1 MRKLRKLL
9 KFVVA
14 AIILLVVL
22 VGIWLVY
29 LARTRMPNLDGTV
42 VHPSVKSEVTVVR
55 DDWGVPHIE
64 AANETDAYFAL
75 GYCMAQDRLF
85 QMEILRRVARG
96 ELSELAGPSLIP
108 VDKIIRSLRLRPA
121 IEASLS
127 KDECLSPEAR
137 EALDAFV
144 AGVNHRVEAEPLPF
158 EFAALH
164 IPARA
169 FTAVDCICVA
179 GALGLS
185 FAEGLRSDPIAG
197 LLKERHPD
205 LDVSA
210 LFPGYSKEI
219 PVTVM
224 ESLQEAEAY
233 LKEHPENTAGTQT
246 RGKRSGDSSEA
257 FHSFL
262 HAMLDVAELLGPTLG
277 SNSWVLGPSR
287 TRSGKPIL
295 ANDPH
300 IAFTNPG
307 IWYEAH
313 MKFPGFELYGYYL
326 PPLPFALLGQNRERA
341 WALTMLENDD
351 TDLYRET
358 FKADDPGKVM
368 YKGEW
373 VDVREETE
381 VIRVRFWPDQQCK
394 VRVTPHGPVV
404 TDLFR
409 EFHKYEGAEVSLSW
423 VCQNVPFTY
432 LDGMYRAGHASDV
445 ESFGQ
450 ALSLIT
456 SPGINVSYA
465 DAQGNIAWWAAGRIV
480 IRPENV
486 DPKTLLDGASG
497 RDEILGYL
505 PWEQNPR
512 LKNPESGCIV
522 TANNESTIKPVGPQ
536 FVNSLSPFDKLWPRQ
551 TVIKRMQGYW
561 QPSDRAAR
569 IKQILDSQEKWSIE
583 ELQAV
588 QFDNATYS
596 APPFVATVLEI
607 LKPESQSLASLEREA
622 LNALETWDFRHDVD
636 SIGATVFEVFRD
648 MLVRDTVGDEMGPDL
663 LRSYYSVADH
673 RSFMKYAVKEDSLP
687 FWDDVSTPDYKETRT
702 DIVRKAF
709 KDAVAVL
716 AKRFGS
722 DIRKWRWGMLHTI
735 EFKHPFGY
743 APLLGRIFNV
753 GPFPAPGGIDTIN
766 SMLYHP
772 GGIDL
777 DTTGELPYHVLAGP
791 STRRLVDFADPE
803 RALGVLPTGNS
814 GNFMSPNYADQAGMF
829 MSGQYRELRITD
841 EQIKSHK
848 RHEMHFLPA
857 VETVYLKVGSRSSAT
872 GRSSRSSTLPI
883 PDTRMALY
891 ASE

>member
-1 MRKLRKLL
+1 MRKLWKLL
-9 KFVVA
+9 KFVIA
-14 AIILLVVL
+14 AAILLVVL
-22 VGIWLVY
+22 VGLWLVY
-29 LARTRMPNLDGTV
+29 LARTRIPNLDGTV
-42 VHPSVKSEVTVVR
+42 VHPAVKSEVTVVR

-121 IEASLS
+121 IEDSLS

-137 EALDAFV
+137 AALDAFV

-185 FAEGLRSDPIAG
+185 FAEGLRSDPICG

-205 LDVSA
+205 LDVNA
-210 LFPGYSKEI
+210 LFPGYTKEI

-233 LKEHPENTAGTQT
+233 LGKVGTVTYCLSPRPPVRPGSIRQT
-246 RGKRSGDSSEA
+246 MGYCPYFS
-257 FHSFL
+257 SFL

-351 TDLYRET
+351 IDLYRET

-432 LDGMYRAGHASDV
+432 LEGMYRAGHASDV

-465 DAQGNIAWWAAGRIV
+465 DAQGNIAWWAAGSIV

-505 PWEQNPR
+505 PWEQNPH

-522 TANNESTIKPVGPQ
+522 TANNEPTIKPVGPI
-536 FVNSLSPFDKLWPRQ
+536 R
-551 TVIKRMQGYW
+551 RMQGYW

-596 APPFVATVLEI
+596 APSFIATVLEI
-607 LKPESQSLASLEREA
+607 LRPGSQNLAPLEQEA

-687 FWDDVSTPDYKETRT
+687 LWDDVSTPDYKETRT
-702 DIVRKAF
+702 DIVRKAL

-722 DIRKWRWGMLHTI
+722 DTREWRWGTLHTI

-743 APLLGRIFNV
+743 APHSLSPLDKLWLGRIFNV
-753 GPFPAPGGIDTIN
+753 GPFQAPGGIDTIN
-766 SMLYHP
+766 SMLYHA
-772 GGIDL
+772 
-777 DTTGELPYHVLAGP
+777 GELPYQVLAGP

-803 RALGVLPTGNS
+803 RPLGVLPTGNS

-848 RHEMHFLPA
+848 RHEMHFLPE
-857 VETVYLKVGSRSSAT
+857 VETVYLK
-872 GRSSRSSTLPI
+872 
-883 PDTRMALY
+883 
-891 ASE
+891 